1 MEFPFENVAVRKIQ
15 DSDGFFCWNLF
26 YIWCMLRQKILRTE
40 LDNGITVLTDY
51 MPGAYSANVGAWIP
65 RGSRHETAETNG
77 LAHFYEHLVFKG
89 TEKRSA
95 FEIAHT
101 IEDRGGNLEA
111 YTTRQETGF
120 YAQVVREDV
129 PLALD
134 VISDML
140 MHPRFD
146 SKEIEKERK
155 VIIEEVHSYD
165 DIAEECV
172 GDLFNAI
179 HYKGCGLEFPIAGT
193 VKTVKGLT
201 RTDLLEYERQVLE
214 DLPLTVCAAGKVD
227 HEKFVELVQQY
238 FEAKKSA
245 KKPFANLYKANALQ
259 KTKTKKELS
268 QSNLFWGTSF
278 DFADGNMDFLRALGL
293 FNVAFGADMGSRLF
307 QKVREERGLAYSV
320 YSMTDVFKDTLGWGV
335 SLATAPHK
343 MNVALSIA
351 QKEFQ
356 NFLQNGFE
364 KGELERTKMNVIGG
378 LRIAADSCEKRL
390 MRLADQS
397 LHLGTVYSMVET
409 EAQVKAFS
417 EERIVELLREA
428 FKDAPFATA
437 IVKPAKK

>member
-1 MEFPFENVAVRKIQ
+1 
-15 DSDGFFCWNLF
+15 
-26 YIWCMLRQKILRTE
+26 MLRQKILRTE
-40 LDNGITVLTDY
+40 LENGITVLTDY
-51 MPGAYSANVGAWIP
+51 MPNAYSANVGVWIP
-65 RGSRHETAETNG
+65 RGSRHETAEING

-95 FEIAHT
+95 YDIAHT

-120 YAQVVREDV
+120 YAQVVREDL

-146 SKEIEKERK
+146 PKEIKKERK

-165 DIAEECV
+165 DVAEECV

-179 HYKGCGLEFPIAGT
+179 HYHGCGLEFPIAGT

-201 RTDLLEYERQVLE
+201 RKGLVEYERQVLE
-214 DLPLTVCAAGKVD
+214 DLPLTVCAVGKVD
-227 HEKFVELVQQY
+227 HECLVDLVRQY
-238 FEAKKSA
+238 FEDKKSA
-245 KKPFANLYKANALQ
+245 QKPFANPYKANVAH
-259 KTKTKKELS
+259 KSKTKKELS

-278 DFADGNMDFLRALGL
+278 DFANGNMDFLRALGL

-320 YSMTDVFKDTLGWGV
+320 YSMTDVYRDTLGWGV

-343 MNVALSIA
+343 MDVALSIA
-351 QKEFQ
+351 QKEFE
-356 NFLQNGFE
+356 NFLRNGFA

-378 LRIAADSCEKRL
+378 LRIGADSSEKRL
-390 MRLADQS
+390 MRLADQA
-397 LHLGTVYSMVET
+397 LHLGRVFSMAET
-409 EAQVKAFS
+409 ETQVKAFS
-417 EERIVELLREA
+417 EEMVVELLREA
-428 FKDAPFATA
+428 FQEAPFATA
-437 IVKPAKK
+437 IVKPAKNG

>member
-1 MEFPFENVAVRKIQ
+1 MF
-15 DSDGFFCWNLF
+15 
-26 YIWCMLRQKILRTE
+26 RQKILKTE
-40 LDNGITVLTDY
+40 LENGITVVTDY
-51 MPGAYSANVGAWIP
+51 MPGAYSANVGVWIP
-65 RGSRHETAETNG
+65 RGSRHEDSETNG

-146 SKEIEKERK
+146 CREVEKERK
-155 VIIEEVHSYD
+155 VVIEEVHSYE

-172 GDLFNAI
+172 GDLFNEI
-179 HYKGCGLEFPIAGT
+179 HYKGCGLALPIAGT

-201 RTDLLEYERQVLE
+201 RENLVECEREVLE
-214 DLPLTVCAAGKVD
+214 DLPLTVCAVGKIE
-227 HEKFVELVQQY
+227 HEKIVDLVRKN
-238 FEAKKSA
+238 FEEKKSA
-245 KKPFANLYKANALQ
+245 RHIGENLYCANAMR
-259 KTKTKKELS
+259 KTKSKKDLN

-278 DFADGNMDFLRALGL
+278 DFRNGNIDFLRALGL

-320 YSMTDVFKDTLGWGV
+320 YSMTDVYRDVLGWGI

-343 MNVALSIA
+343 MEEALEIA
-351 QKEFQ
+351 QREFQ
-356 NFLQNGFE
+356 DFLKNGFAG
-364 KGELERTKMNVIGG
+364 GELERTKRNIIGG
-378 LRIAADSCEKRL
+378 LRIGSDSAEKRL
-390 MRLADQS
+390 MRLADQM
-397 LHLGTVYSMVET
+397 LHLGRVYTMAET
-409 EAQVKAFS
+409 EAQVRKFS
-417 EERIVELLREA
+417 EEYLMELLRKA
-428 FKDAPFATA
+428 FEKALFATA
-437 IVKPAKK
+437 VVKPAKG

>member
-1 MEFPFENVAVRKIQ
+1 MF
-15 DSDGFFCWNLF
+15 
-26 YIWCMLRQKILRTE
+26 RQKISKTE
-40 LDNGITVLTDY
+40 LENGITIVTDY
-51 MPGAYSANVGAWIP
+51 MPGTYSANVGVWIP
-65 RGSRHETAETNG
+65 RGSRHENSETNG

-146 SKEIEKERK
+146 AREVEKERK
-155 VIIEEVHSYD
+155 VIIEEVHSYE

-172 GDLFNAI
+172 GDLFNEI
-179 HYKGCGLEFPIAGT
+179 HYKGCGLAFPIAGT
-193 VKTVKGLT
+193 VKSVKNLS
-201 RTDLLEYERQVLE
+201 RENLVECKREVIE
-214 DLPLTVCAAGKVD
+214 DLPLTVCAVGKIEHERLVD
-227 HEKFVELVQQY
+227 LVREN
-238 FEAKKSA
+238 FEEKKST
-245 KKPFANLYKANALQ
+245 KNTCENFYCANAAR
-259 KTKTKKELS
+259 KTKSKKDLN

-278 DFADGNMDFLRALGL
+278 NFREGNIDFLRALGL

-320 YSMTDVFKDTLGWGV
+320 YSMTDVFWDVLGWGI

-343 MNVALSIA
+343 MDEALEIA
-351 QKEFQ
+351 QREFR
-356 NFLQNGFE
+356 NFLEKGFE
-364 KGELERTKMNVIGG
+364 KGELERTKRNIIGG
-378 LRIAADSCEKRL
+378 LRIGSDSAEKRL
-390 MRLADQS
+390 LRLADQM
-397 LHLGTVYSMVET
+397 LHLGRVYTMAET
-409 EAQVKAFS
+409 ESQVKKFS
-417 EERIVELLREA
+417 EEYLMELLREA
-428 FKDAPFATA
+428 FAKAPFATA
-437 IVKPAKK
+437 VVKPAKG

>member
-1 MEFPFENVAVRKIQ
+1 M
-15 DSDGFFCWNLF
+15 
-26 YIWCMLRQKILRTE
+26 
-40 LDNGITVLTDY
+40 
-51 MPGAYSANVGAWIP
+51 
-65 RGSRHETAETNG
+65 
-77 LAHFYEHLVFKG
+77 VFKG

-95 FEIAHT
+95 YDIAHT

-120 YAQVVREDV
+120 YAQVVREDL

-146 SKEIEKERK
+146 PKEIEKERK

-193 VKTVKGLT
+193 VKTVKGLN
-201 RTDLLEYERQVLE
+201 REGLVEFERQVLE
-214 DLPLTVCAAGKVD
+214 DLPLTICAVGKVE
-227 HEKFVELVQQY
+227 HERIVDLVLEY

-245 KKPFANLYKANALQ
+245 RKPFANPYKANATQ

-278 DFADGNMDFLRALGL
+278 DFTDGNMDFLRALGL

-320 YSMTDVFKDTLGWGV
+320 YSMTDVYKDTLGWGV

-343 MNVALSIA
+343 MDLALSIA
-351 QKEFQ
+351 KKEFE
-356 NFLQNGFE
+356 NFLKNGFE

-378 LRIAADSCEKRL
+378 LRIGADSSEKRL
-390 MRLADQS
+390 MRLADQA
-397 LHLGTVYSMVET
+397 LHLGCVFSMAET

-417 EERIVELLREA
+417 EEKVVELLREA
-428 FKDAPFATA
+428 FKTAPFATA
-437 IVKPAKK
+437 IVKPAKNG

>member
-1 MEFPFENVAVRKIQ
+1 
-15 DSDGFFCWNLF
+15 
-26 YIWCMLRQKILRTE
+26 MLRQKILRTE
-40 LDNGITVLTDY
+40 LDNGITVLSDY
-51 MPGAYSANVGAWIP
+51 MPNAYSANVGVWIP
-65 RGSRHETAETNG
+65 RGSRHETAEING

-95 FEIAHT
+95 YDIAHT

-120 YAQVVREDV
+120 YAQVIREDL

-146 SKEIEKERK
+146 PKEIEKERK

-193 VKTVKGLT
+193 VKTVKGLN
-201 RTDLLEYERQVLE
+201 REGLVEFERQVLE
-214 DLPLTVCAAGKVD
+214 DLPLTICAVGKVE
-227 HEKFVELVQQY
+227 HERIVDLVLEY

-245 KKPFANLYKANALQ
+245 RKPFANPYKANATQ

-278 DFADGNMDFLRALGL
+278 DFTDGNMDFLRALGL

-320 YSMTDVFKDTLGWGV
+320 YSMTDVYKDTLGWGV

-343 MNVALSIA
+343 MDLALSIA
-351 QKEFQ
+351 KKEFEH
-356 NFLQNGFE
+356 FLKNGFE

-378 LRIAADSCEKRL
+378 LRIGADSSEKRL
-390 MRLADQS
+390 MRLADQA
-397 LHLGTVYSMVET
+397 LHLGCVFSMAET
-409 EAQVKAFS
+409 ESHVKAFS
-417 EERIVELLREA
+417 EEKVVELLREA
-428 FKDAPFATA
+428 FKTAPFATA
-437 IVKPAKK
+437 IVKPAKNG

>member
-1 MEFPFENVAVRKIQ
+1 
-15 DSDGFFCWNLF
+15 
-26 YIWCMLRQKILRTE
+26 MLRQKILKTE
-40 LDNGITVLTDY
+40 LENGITVVTDY
-51 MPGAYSANVGAWIP
+51 MPGTYSANVGVWIP
-65 RGSRHETAETNG
+65 RGSRHEKQETNG

-129 PLALD
+129 ALALD

-146 SKEIEKERK
+146 PREMEKERK

-172 GDLFNAI
+172 GDLFNEI
-179 HYKGCGLEFPIAGT
+179 HYNGSGLAFPIAGT
-193 VKTVKGLT
+193 VKTVRGLS
-201 RTDLLEYERQVLE
+201 REDLVECEREVLE
-214 DLPLTVCAAGKVD
+214 DLPLTVCAVGKLE
-227 HEKFVELVQQY
+227 HEKIVDLVREN
-238 FEAKKSA
+238 FADKKSG
-245 KKPFANLYKANALQ
+245 KKSRSDSYLANATR
-259 KTKTKKELS
+259 KTKSKKDLS

-278 DFADGNMDFLRALGL
+278 DFRNGDIDFLRALGL

-320 YSMTDVFKDTLGWGV
+320 YSMTDVYKDVLGWGV

-343 MNVALSIA
+343 MDEALEIA
-351 QKEFQ
+351 QAEFQ
-356 NFLQNGFE
+356 NFLENGFA
-364 KGELERTKMNVIGG
+364 KGELERTKMNIVGG
-378 LRIAADSCEKRL
+378 LRIGADSAEKRL
-390 MRLADQS
+390 MRLADQM
-397 LHLGTVYSMVET
+397 LHLGRVYSMAET
-409 EAQVKAFS
+409 ESQVKAFS
-417 EERIVELLREA
+417 EERLMELLREA

-437 IVKPAKK
+437 VVKPA

>member
-1 MEFPFENVAVRKIQ
+1 
-15 DSDGFFCWNLF
+15 
-26 YIWCMLRQKILRTE
+26 MLRQKILRTE
-40 LDNGITVLTDY
+40 LDNGITVLSDY
-51 MPGAYSANVGAWIP
+51 MPNAYSANVGVWIP
-65 RGSRHETAETNG
+65 RGSRHETAEING

-95 FEIAHT
+95 YDIAHT

-120 YAQVVREDV
+120 YAQVIREDL

-146 SKEIEKERK
+146 PKEIEKERK

-193 VKTVKGLT
+193 VKTVKGLN
-201 RTDLLEYERQVLE
+201 REGLVEFERQVLE
-214 DLPLTVCAAGKVD
+214 DLPLTICAVGKVE
-227 HEKFVELVQQY
+227 HERIVDLVLEY

-245 KKPFANLYKANALQ
+245 RKPFANPYKANATQ

-278 DFADGNMDFLRALGL
+278 DFTDGNMDFLRALGL

-320 YSMTDVFKDTLGWGV
+320 YSMTDVYKDTLGWGV

-343 MNVALSIA
+343 MDLALSIA
-351 QKEFQ
+351 KKEFE
-356 NFLQNGFE
+356 NFLKNGFE

-378 LRIAADSCEKRL
+378 LRIGADSSEKRL
-390 MRLADQS
+390 MRLADQA
-397 LHLGTVYSMVET
+397 LHLGCVFSMAET
-409 EAQVKAFS
+409 ESHVKAFS
-417 EERIVELLREA
+417 EEKVVELLREA
-428 FKDAPFATA
+428 FKTAPFATA
-437 IVKPAKK
+437 IVRPAKNG